1 MNLADILTL
10 AKQGYKPGDIKE
22 LISMAETVEAKP
34 EPEKEPE
41 IKEDPKEPEKAVEDP
56 ATEPK
61 ESPQPEESAKIK
73 ELEDK
78 IKELQQANI
87 SKDISKQQEDPEE
100 ILKDLVTSF
109 M

>member
-22 LISMAETVEAKP
+22 LISTAETVEAP
-34 EPEKEPE
+34 QEPEKEPD
-41 IKEDPKEPEKAVEDP
+41 IKEDPKEPEKAIEDT

-61 ESPQPEESAKIK
+61 ESPQPEENAKIK

-87 SKDISKQQEDPEE
+87 SKDISGQQEDPED
-100 ILKDLVTSF
+100 IIKDLVTSF